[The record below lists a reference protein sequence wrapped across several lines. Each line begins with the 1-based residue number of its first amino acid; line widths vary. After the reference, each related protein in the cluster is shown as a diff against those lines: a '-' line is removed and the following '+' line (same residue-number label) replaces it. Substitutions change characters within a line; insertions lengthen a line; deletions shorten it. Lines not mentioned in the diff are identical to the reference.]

1 MATANNF
8 ELGLLPERK
17 MDWRTLVTSYGFIVV
32 LVLVLINFGPI
43 WPDSLE
49 LAAQK
54 YHVTELVPLPSLQ
67 QPKPLEIPHKQPL
80 LRAKLLE
87 PVVPVRATPK
97 LTVPQIVRVARVH
110 PQEVAAPKVL
120 VNNFQAP
127 KLIQTA
133 GGARMARLVRTGEF
147 GSSAKP
153 TVNLPVEKVQT
164 GGFGDP
170 MGVKGEG
177 KENAHLQ
184 IAKVGSF
191 ELPQGQGQGN
201 GAGGA
206 HGVKG
211 TVASAGFGN
220 GIASPGNGD
229 GRSNGRGAVST
240 GGFGNQ
246 QIAQNTGNKPL
257 RTMESGPATTPVEIL
272 FKPQP
277 NYTAEARGLKLEG
290 EVLIEVMFGADG
302 HLQVQRVVRGLGHG
316 LDESGVEAA
325 NKIRFKP
332 AIRNGTPVDSTAV
345 VHVLFQLAY

>member
-1 MATANNF
+1 MATADKF

-17 MDWRTLVTSYGFIVV
+17 MDWRTLVTSYGFVA
-32 LVLVLINFGPI
+32 VLILFLVNFGLI
-43 WPDSLE
+43 WPDELE
-49 LAAQK
+49 LMQK
-54 YHVTELVPLPSLQ
+54 YHVTELVPLPSFN
-67 QPKPLEIPHKQPL
+67 QPKPIQIQHRQTL
-80 LRAKLLE
+80 LRAKLL
-87 PVVPVRATPK
+87 PPITVTVAPK
-97 LTVPQIVRVARVH
+97 LTVPREVRVARVR
-110 PQEVAAPKVL
+110 PQEVAAPRVI
-120 VNNFQAP
+120 VNTFQAP
-127 KLIQTA
+127 RLIQTS
-133 GGARMARLVRTGEF
+133 GGARMARLVRTGDF

-153 TVNLPVEKVQT
+153 TINVPVEKVQT

-170 MGVKGEG
+170 VGVKGEG

-229 GRSNGRGAVST
+229 GRSNGRGSGVST
-240 GGFGNQ
+240 GGFGGQ
-246 QIAQNTGNKPL
+246 QIAQTPGGKAL
-257 RTMESGPATTPVEIL
+257 RTMETGPATTPVEIL

-277 NYTAEARGLKLEG
+277 NYTTEARGLKLEG

-316 LDESGVEAA
+316 LDESGIEAA

-332 AIRNGTPVDSTAV
+332 AMRNGSPVDSTAV